1 MTCACA
7 CDMCMQKSN
16 YAVSM
21 AAVSTAIVAV
31 VTESSTVLLTTRYSP
46 LTTHH
51 ALRITH
57 HALLTTHYS
66 LRTPHSALRTPHSA
80 LLTTTA
86 SLPTRLRGGSDDRVD
101 HRPGQRVLDL
111 AVGLMEEAAV
121 VALLHHDEDE
131 LRPVLLTPDGDT
143 RSADGGDLGVRGY
156 AWVCMG
162 MHGYAWV
169 CMGRRPWCTGWQP
182 LVHGVAASGYTG
194 MQPLLHGIVASRE
207 PRVITR

>member
-1 MTCACA
+1 MGLGLAHVHA
-7 CDMCMQKSN
+7 EVELRGKYGRSKYSHSSGGDGI
-16 YAVSM
+16 VDR
-21 AAVSTAIVAV
+21 AAYY
-31 VTESSTVLLTTRYSP
+31 L
-46 LTTHH
+46 
-51 ALRITH
+51 
-57 HALLTTHYS
+57 LLTTHYAP
-66 LRTPHSALRTPHSA
+66 RTTHHAPRTTHYSLRTPHSA

-162 MHGYAWV
+162 MHGAA
-169 CMGRRPWCTGWQP
+169 T
-182 LVHGVAASGYTG
+182 LVHGVATSGARGCSLWLHGAAASGNTGLPPLATPRGGNLWTRRCSLYYT
-194 MQPLLHGIVASRE
+194 A
-207 PRVITR
+207 